1 MRAGPLT
8 SAYVRLW
15 VLHQLLMGGVFTA
28 AGAAATQ
35 TVAGGQHYFALTIAN
50 STSLHNVTRIIGA
63 WGAAVWFTALAA
75 LVVRPRAWLLCACHL
90 VAIYMHMKRM
100 PFLWDFEL
108 WDALVES
115 CVVLAFGAEYLRGGL
130 RTELNPEWIIESSAM
145 PVKLTVAGLYAYTVF
160 WKLTSSFF
168 GPMSCG
174 PIFTLSLLDAYTPAS
189 FESSALVW
197 LVGYFAPHVTV
208 ILEAAIPISLW
219 LAPMPVGLLLSSIF
233 HVLIALAPPPNNAAI
248 FSVRCVLQKSAPV
261 PAVRDGAITLP
272 PLNAGTSQPRP
283 DPRRAPAPA
292 AASSSSGSSRPRPSR
307 RRRMRRRTRRGWPS
321 RSSSPPPARRCG
333 WGTSAVAIGEL
344 PARWRS
350 RASTRTR
357 RSASADPGTG
367 RRSARRGRPC
377 ATPAARS

>member
-35 TVAGGQHYFALTIAN
+35 MVAGGQHYFALSAA
-50 STSLHNVTRIIGA
+50 TSLHNVTRIIGA

-130 RTELNPEWIIESSAM
+130 RTEPNPEWIIESSAM

-197 LVGYFAPHVTV
+197 LVGFFAPHVTV

-248 FSVRCVLQKSAPV
+248 FSVRCVLPPS
-261 PAVRDGAITLP
+261 LP
-272 PLNAGTSQPRP
+272 
-283 DPRRAPAPA
+283 RARA
-292 AASSSSGSSRPRPSR
+292 
-307 RRRMRRRTRRGWPS
+307 
-321 RSSSPPPARRCG
+321 RS
-333 WGTSAVAIGEL
+333 L
-344 PARWRS
+344 
-350 RASTRTR
+350 R
-357 RSASADPGTG
+357 RSLLP
-367 RRSARRGRPC
+367 
-377 ATPAARS
+377 